1 MCHISC
7 VLYVLFQFKVV
18 LRRFSPGSL
27 EKTGAKFVDR
37 LTGSVISGPV
47 EEHNTMRGREIFG
60 RYRQLVE
67 ELSNERA
74 SDDAWF
80 EVLQAIVRRLD
91 HDSAE
96 LAGTGAGLL
105 YDRSEERR
113 VGQECR

>member
-1 MCHISC
+1 
-7 VLYVLFQFKVV
+7 
-18 LRRFSPGSL
+18 
-27 EKTGAKFVDR
+27 
-37 LTGSVISGPV
+37 
-47 EEHNTMRGREIFG
+47 MRGREIFG

-96 LAGTGAGLL
+96 LSGTGVELL
-105 YDRSEERR
+105 YDELCDQFEQEAYLTDNERR
-113 VGQECR
+113 RKVLMAATKLLEMQRRNVTLGINR

>member
-1 MCHISC
+1 
-7 VLYVLFQFKVV
+7 
-18 LRRFSPGSL
+18 
-27 EKTGAKFVDR
+27 VDR

-74 SDDAWF
+74 SDDARF

-105 YDRSEERR
+105 YDELCDQFEQEAYLTDNERR
-113 VGQECR
+113 RKVLMAATKLLEMQRRNVTLGINR

>member
-1 MCHISC
+1 
-7 VLYVLFQFKVV
+7 
-18 LRRFSPGSL
+18 
-27 EKTGAKFVDR
+27 
-37 LTGSVISGPV
+37 
-47 EEHNTMRGREIFG
+47 MRGREIFG

-96 LAGTGAGLL
+96 LAGTGARLL
-105 YDRSEERR
+105 YDELCDQFEQEAYLTDNERR
-113 VGQECR
+113 RKVLMAATKLLEMQRRNASPGINR

>member
-1 MCHISC
+1 
-7 VLYVLFQFKVV
+7 
-18 LRRFSPGSL
+18 
-27 EKTGAKFVDR
+27 
-37 LTGSVISGPV
+37 
-47 EEHNTMRGREIFG
+47 MRGREIFG

-96 LAGTGAGLL
+96 LAETGARFL
-105 YDRSEERR
+105 YDELCDQFEQEAYLTDNERR
-113 VGQECR
+113 RKVLMAATKLLEMHRQRGTHGTNR